1 MSVLAD
7 IVGRQGH
14 PVQRLTLNVGA
25 DYQFEAGQYLSVKGR
40 DTDIPLSIA
49 SSPTRL
55 PELELHYRSTPGA
68 PEAAEMD
75 RLLAGS
81 RLELSAAAGSVRC
94 AATDKPLLLIAGGS
108 GAAQAFSC
116 AEYRATLPA
125 ADTFVLWCA
134 DQSADVYDTERLS
147 ALVRGR
153 FQVCIDDRRTPQNEG
168 LLWLQKHAVEH
179 LASHVIICGS
189 PGFVYTVTD
198 LLLAQGFAMAALQ
211 SDVYAYAPRTE
222 DTRQSSD

>member
-1 MSVLAD
+1 MSVHAD

-14 PVQRLTLNVGA
+14 PVQRLILNVGA
-25 DYQFEAGQYLSVKGR
+25 DYQFAAGQYLNVRGR
-40 DTDIPLSIA
+40 GMDIPLSIA

-55 PELELHYRSTPGA
+55 PELELHYRSTPGV

-75 RLLAGS
+75 HLLEGAH
-81 RLELSAAAGSVRC
+81 LELSAAAGSVRC

-125 ADTFVLWCA
+125 AETFVLWCA
-134 DQSADVYDTERLS
+134 DQAEDLYDTERLA
-147 ALVRGR
+147 ALVDGHL
-153 FQVCIDDRRTPQNEG
+153 QICIDDRRTPQNEG
-168 LLWLQKHAVEH
+168 LVWLLEHAGEH
-179 LASHVIICGS
+179 QASNVILCGS

-198 LLLAQGFAMAALQ
+198 LLLAQGFARASLQ
-211 SDVYAYAPRTE
+211 SDVYDYAPRTE
-222 DTRQSSD
+222 DA